1 MCVRVFVQVVT
12 GKNALTKSTGEHQA
26 HFSARMYVRFINE
39 KKIAAFV
46 GTRSKKSKSFH
57 ALREMALILWSQI
70 VSFIYLFVLINRTQQ
85 FNFKI

>member
-12 GKNALTKSTGEHQA
+12 GKNALTKSTGKHQA
-26 HFSARMYVRFINE
+26 HFSARMYVRFFHE

-70 VSFIYLFVLINRTQQ
+70 VLFIYLFICVDKQNSTIQ
-85 FNFKI
+85 F